1 MINPD
6 YPSVAPTGNIYL
18 DSLILGGS
26 LSSGSG
32 GTTDIGVTIG
42 GYSSVY
48 GVPALQWSSSET
60 LALKTA
66 LNAWQNVADIRFSY
80 TSNPDQ
86 ADLQSFLIS
95 ESSMELLTGGSG
107 FLGFHEIPVESAE
120 APLYGVFNKDG
131 LGWDSAG
138 LKQGGYG
145 FSTLLH
151 EIGHGL
157 GLGHPHDG
165 DWSVFPGVT
174 EPYGDYGDY
183 ALNQGIWTVMSYN
196 DGWNQAPSPST
207 AYGSEGTPM
216 AFDIAAIQAIY
227 GANMNYRTGADTYL
241 LPKANGSGSY
251 WSCLWDA
258 GGSDTISNKGSNVW
272 CTIELRSATLEGAGG
287 GGYVS
292 HVAGVSGG
300 YTIAYGVTIEN
311 AIGGNG
317 GDILDGN
324 EADNILEGGRGDD
337 LLIGRGGSDT
347 ASYANA
353 RGVVVSLDDGFGFG
367 TSSGSDGSDMLIEME
382 NLLGSRGSDTLSG
395 DSGDNS
401 IQGARGND
409 LLLGGGG
416 NDTLSGDAG
425 SDTIYGG
432 SDDDWIDGG
441 SQNDQLHGDSGNDV
455 LLGGLGRDY
464 LFGDSGNDLL
474 LGGAGNDSL
483 SGGDG
488 IDRILGGDGR
498 DTLSGGLGADIFVF
512 DNLRGVDKI
521 TDFSAEDTLEFD
533 LDFFSLLA
541 NVTLDNWVI
550 GSKALDADDY
560 LVYNPTKGILYY
572 DVNGGGTGGAK
583 AVVTILGEYAP
594 LLSLDDLSF
603 A

>member
-48 GVPALQWSSSET
+48 GVPALQWGSSET

-95 ESSMELLTGGSG
+95 GSSMELLTGGSG

-138 LKQGGYG
+138 LKQGGYS

-174 EPYGDYGDY
+174 EPYWDYGDY

-196 DGWNQAPSPST
+196 DGWNQSPSPST

-251 WSCLWDA
+251 WSGLWDA

-367 TSSGSDGSDMLIEME
+367 TSSGSDGIDMLIEME

-464 LFGDSGNDLL
+464 LFGDTGNDLL

-512 DNLRGVDKI
+512 DNLRGIDKI

-533 LDFFSLLA
+533 LDFFSFLA
-541 NVTLDNWVI
+541 DVTLDNWVI

-594 LLSLDDLSF
+594 LLSLDDL
-603 A
+603 ALA